1 MLRLTNKEPMPL
13 PDPAK
18 GEDNAEGSPLA
29 TIPVGQQ
36 HEVLAALYIAR
47 QDATVGVKQAAHFV
61 WKTLVANAP
70 KALRIILPEL
80 TRQLIA
86 GLSSEE
92 EELQQAADS

>member
-61 WKTLVANAP
+61 WKIALTLT
-70 KALRIILPEL
+70 L
-80 TRQLIA
+80 TVTPIPNPNPNP
-86 GLSSEE
+86 
-92 EELQQAADS
+92 